1 MVVAIKKNIIILV
14 IVTATIA
21 ATIGAT
27 IAATIAATE
36 IMLTPK
42 TVIEAE
48 GLATALSSACV
59 RGNLPG

>member
-1 MVVAIKKNIIILV
+1 MYIYVKDMVVASIKDIIILV

-21 ATIGAT
+21 AT
-27 IAATIAATE
+27 E
-36 IMLTPK
+36 IMLIPK

-59 RGNLPG
+59 RGNMPG

>member
-1 MVVAIKKNIIILV
+1 MYIHVKDMVLAIIKDIIILV
-14 IVTATIA
+14 IVTATI
-21 ATIGAT
+21 T
-27 IAATIAATE
+27 ATIAATE

-59 RGNLPG
+59 RGNMPG